1 MEVFEAMGTR
11 RSFRFYKPWKEV
23 EDWKIQ
29 KMLQASRYCSC
40 QGNCNSTEAIVIDK
54 KTYPPKSSSR

>member
-29 KMLQASRYCSC
+29 KMLQGGEGTAPARA
-40 QGNCNSTEAIVIDK
+40 TAIR
-54 KTYPPKSSSR
+54 PRR